1 MQEAQSYTKDTGNF
15 LNEIKNINATPEK
28 AILFTPDVVGF
39 HPSILDQAGLVAFTE
54 ALDKSKTHKVPPS
67 KLVKMTEFVLK
78 FNYFQ
83 FSDKLYQ
90 QISGTA
96 IGTNLPVLIHAY
108 LWIKQKVSS
117 CKLLTLRLIQTP
129 DIYIWTHGENSLKH
143 FMMEFNNFNPNI
155 KFTYEFIE
163 ANINFVDL
171 NI

>member
-108 LWIKQKVSS
+108 LWIK
-117 CKLLTLRLIQTP
+117 
-129 DIYIWTHGENSLKH
+129 
-143 FMMEFNNFNPNI
+143 
-155 KFTYEFIE
+155 
-163 ANINFVDL
+163 
-171 NI
+171 

>member
-1 MQEAQSYTKDTGNF
+1 MYLLPEIYKSFFNVSGRPLISNCDRPTEKISHFLVHHFKSVMQEGQSYTKDTGNF
-15 LNEIKNINATPEK
+15 LNEIKNINAIPEK

-96 IGTNLPVLIHAY
+96 IGTNLPLLIHSY
-108 LWIKQKVSS
+108 LWIK
-117 CKLLTLRLIQTP
+117 
-129 DIYIWTHGENSLKH
+129 
-143 FMMEFNNFNPNI
+143 
-155 KFTYEFIE
+155 
-163 ANINFVDL
+163 
-171 NI
+171 